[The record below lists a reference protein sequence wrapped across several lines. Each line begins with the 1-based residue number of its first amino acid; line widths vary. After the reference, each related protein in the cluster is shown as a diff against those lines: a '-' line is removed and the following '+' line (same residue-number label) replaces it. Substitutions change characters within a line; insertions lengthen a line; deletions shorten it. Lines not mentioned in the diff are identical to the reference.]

1 MGTIKE
7 ERDALLE
14 RKLKEMGEMGS
25 SPHTIDKSP
34 FFDPPNEVFFKNQDE
49 QQDSVNSSL
58 SIEEGIEDSM
68 IPTGI
73 PEEVE
78 DEVGVDTIAQE
89 KTKKTPQSKRSATQR
104 ESDFSEYQ
112 KRFLALNVFE
122 KRTQFTVNK
131 ETTDLMRI
139 ILQDLG
145 CKTTLTAYIENIL
158 RDHIREYRDLIN
170 QVTAKRRRKETIPE

>member
-49 QQDSVNSSL
+49 QQDSVHSSL
-58 SIEEGIEDSM
+58 SIEEEIEDSM

-73 PEEVE
+73 SEEVE
-78 DEVGVDTIAQE
+78 DEVETIVQE
-89 KTKKTPQSKRSATQR
+89 KTKKPPQLKRSVTQR
-104 ESDFSEYQ
+104 KADFSEYQ